1 MLLYFI
7 LIFFTLIFYFIIFNT
22 PSWMSNL
29 TFEIGKQRIIYLKY
43 IIFKENQN
51 FVTPSYRFRHSDY
64 DGKLIS
70 NILKRKNFKLY
81 KMNPIESY
89 ELYKEH
95 NIVNNL
101 LNINDELYNKNY
113 TKFANVCSN
122 IMKFI
127 SLNRSSYINV
137 AIVVNN
143 RTDDNFSRGNYL
155 SFAFLKIHKQMTLET
170 ILDKYTYEISYVR
183 NRKKNNFSLY
193 DLYKLLNCDLI
204 LNSWRD
210 LSVINNQHNLLLKR
224 FEGNILD
231 KEYII
236 KFLLSR
242 KKRKLVYFD
251 FFDNNYVIN
260 KLEYLNVK

>member
-7 LIFFTLIFYFIIFNT
+7 LIFFTLIFYFIIFYT
-22 PSWMSNL
+22 PMWMTNL

-43 IIFKENQN
+43 IIFKENQS
-51 FVTPSYRFRHSDY
+51 FVTPSYRFRHSEY

-81 KMNPIESY
+81 KMNSITNY
-89 ELYKEH
+89 ELYKQH
-95 NIVNNL
+95 NTVNNL
-101 LNINDELYNKNY
+101 LDINYDLYNKNY

-122 IMKFI
+122 IMRFI
-127 SLNRSSYINV
+127 SLKRSSCINV

-143 RTDDNFSRGNYL
+143 RRDNNFSRGNYL
-155 SFAFLKIHKQMTLET
+155 SFAFLQINKQMDLET
-170 ILDKYTYEISYVR
+170 ILDKYTYEISYAR
-183 NRKKNNFSLY
+183 TRKNNFSLF

-210 LSVINNQHNLLLKR
+210 LSVIDNQHNLLLKR

-231 KEYII
+231 RECII
-236 KFLLSR
+236 KFLLSK

>member
-1 MLLYFI
+1 MLVYFI
-7 LIFFTLIFYFIIFNT
+7 LIFLTLIFYFIMFDT
-22 PSWMSNL
+22 PSWITNL
-29 TFEIGKQRIIYLKY
+29 TFEIGKQRIIHVKY
-43 IIFKENQN
+43 IIFKESQY
-51 FVTPSYRFRHSDY
+51 FVTPSYRFRHSSY

-70 NILKRKNFKLY
+70 NILKKKNFKLH
-81 KMNPIESY
+81 KMKSIQNY

-95 NIVNNL
+95 NTVNNL
-101 LNINDELYNKNY
+101 LNINYDLYNNNY

-122 IMKFI
+122 IIRFI
-127 SLNRSSYINV
+127 SLNSSSYVNV

-143 RTDDNFSRGNYL
+143 RKDNNLNKGNYIT
-155 SFAFLKIHKQMTLET
+155 FAFLRINKKMDLAT
-170 ILDKYTYEISYVR
+170 ILDNYTYEISYTR
-183 NRKKNNFSLY
+183 AKKKHFSLY
-193 DLYKLLNCDLI
+193 DLYKLYNCDLI

-231 KEYII
+231 REYILN
-236 KFLLSR
+236 FLLS
-242 KKRKLVYFD
+242 KEKRKLVYFD